1 MRDVWAAWAVS
12 TVCGQP
18 EPHPAEEVGRDL
30 LIPLRA
36 DDEVYVRR
44 PPRMPRAVLEQLAC
58 HHRKSFVRRGKIP
71 VENLSKISEIV

>member
-1 MRDVWAAWAVS
+1 MKKRDEGCDSRAAQ
-12 TVCGQP
+12 CGQP

-44 PPRMPRAVLEQLAC
+44 PPRMPRAVLEQLAP
-58 HHRKSFVRRGKIP
+58 RP
-71 VENLSKISEIV
+71 VLRHLSAIDA